1 MKTNIHLWSHLVQ
14 FFSEW
19 KMFQTKFV
27 KKIKTHFTFSNVSFL
42 SKIVSFLRQ
51 CRKIQ
56 YSRTGHRWKY
66 GACALHAGY
75 LWLPTHTQNMWY
87 SLLFHCNNGCTNEPQ
102 CYGVRTLAVLLLQ
115 QTNCVNAGWNTVAPL
130 VLHLGE
136 FDQLSSLS
144 GSSVR
149 IKEGGNPQVYVC
161 DRIKMAYS

>member
-1 MKTNIHLWSHLVQ
+1 M
-14 FFSEW
+14 W
-19 KMFQTKFV
+19 KNSVEPDRPETK
-27 KKIKTHFTFSNVSFL
+27 IRRMRIT
-42 SKIVSFLRQ
+42 
-51 CRKIQ
+51 C
-56 YSRTGHRWKY
+56 
-66 GACALHAGY
+66 
-75 LWLPTHTQNMWY
+75 WLPVTLRIYDN

-102 CYGVRTLAVLLLQ
+102 CYGVRTLAVLLQ
-115 QTNCVNAGWNTVAPL
+115 QTNCVNAGWNAVTPL